1 MNILTTISY
10 YTPHISG
17 LTICAQR
24 LIEGL
29 AQKGHRFT
37 VLTSQHD
44 RSLPEEEYL
53 HEATIQRLPVLATI
67 GKVPI
72 MLSYPFVAWRLIRKA
87 DLVWI
92 HVPQAEGLLV
102 VLCAMFAGKR
112 IVSTVHCLPLLPS
125 GWQRIAFQWL
135 FDLVNNLIIFLSDHV
150 VYYTEDY
157 ARNTKELWHFPEKSS
172 YIYPPIPE
180 ISNRVRVRKP
190 EKIHKNSLR
199 IGFAGR
205 VAADKGL
212 EYLIDAVAQLQKKHP
227 VTLLI
232 AGPRVSIG
240 EGAYRSRIDVLTERH
255 ADFIQFLGTIPPER
269 MSEFY
274 RQIDVLVLPSV
285 NRTEAFGMV
294 QVEAMKHGVP
304 VVASDLPGVRVPI
317 KKTGIGRI
325 VPTRDR
331 RVLAEALIAVIMH
344 QGPYHNKVSLAEK
357 EFSLEQTIASYQK
370 LLAAHP

>member
-1 MNILTTISY
+1 MATISY
-10 YTPHISG
+10 YSPHISG

-29 AQKGHRFT
+29 ASLGYRFS
-37 VLTSQHD
+37 VLTSQYD
-44 RSLPEEEYL
+44 RSFPPEER
-53 HEATIQRLPVLATI
+53 HDGVTIFRLPVLATI

-102 VLCAMFAGKR
+102 ALSAKLIGKR

-135 FDLVNNLIIFLSDHV
+135 FDLVNNLIIMLSDRV

-157 ARNTKELWHFPEKSS
+157 ARNTKELWHFPKKSS

-180 ISNRVRVRKP
+180 P
-190 EKIHKNSLR
+190 EKGPKVKWLEDSKRKIFH

-205 VAADKGL
+205 VAADKGI
-212 EYLIDAVAQLQKKHP
+212 EYLIDAVVQLRKRLPIK
-227 VTLLI
+227 LLI
-232 AGPRVSIG
+232 AGRQTAVGERV
-240 EGAYRSRIDVLTERH
+240 YRSRIDALVKHHTDL
-255 ADFIQFLGTIPPER
+255 IQFLGTIPPER

-294 QVEAMKHGVP
+294 QVEAMRHGVP
-304 VVASDLPGVRVPI
+304 VIASDLPGVRVPVKTTGFGATVHPRNPRALADAI
-317 KKTGIGRI
+317 QEVVSKKWQVEEISGSIQRSFH
-325 VPTRDR
+325 V
-331 RVLAEALIAVIMH
+331 
-344 QGPYHNKVSLAEK
+344 
-357 EFSLEQTIASYQK
+357 EQTLTKYWREFDA
-370 LLAAHP
+370 LVH